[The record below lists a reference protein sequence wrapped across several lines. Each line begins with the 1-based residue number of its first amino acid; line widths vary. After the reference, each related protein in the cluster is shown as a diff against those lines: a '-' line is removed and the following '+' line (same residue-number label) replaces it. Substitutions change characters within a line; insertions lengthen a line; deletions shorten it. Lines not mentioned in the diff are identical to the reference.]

1 MTDSVTDQRA
11 TPVDLP
17 AAAIEDLRTGIQA
30 FKEDPG
36 SLLEALYV
44 AQDRFGCVPRE
55 AIEVISEELGY
66 PEAHVYGVVTF
77 YTMFYTE
84 PQATHI
90 LRICRD
96 LPCHVNGAVAV
107 IAAAEKKLG
116 IHSGQCTGD
125 REFKIEQVSCLGQC
139 EQQPALLDNL
149 AVHGSMTPARVEE
162 LIDSLRG
169 GGS

>member
-1 MTDSVTDQRA
+1 MTDSVTDQKA
-11 TPVDLP
+11 ASLDLP
-17 AAAIEDLRTGIQA
+17 TAAIEDLRAKIQP

-36 SLLEALYV
+36 SLLEALYA
-44 AQDRFGCVPRE
+44 AQDSFGYVPRE
-55 AIEVISEELGY
+55 AIEMISEELGY

-96 LPCHVNGAVAV
+96 LSCHVNGAAGV

-116 IHSGQCTGD
+116 IHSGQCTEN

-139 EQQPALLDNL
+139 ERQPALLDNL
-149 AVHGSMTPARVEE
+149 TVHGSMTPARVEE
-162 LIDSLRG
+162 LIDSLRDA
-169 GGS
+169 S